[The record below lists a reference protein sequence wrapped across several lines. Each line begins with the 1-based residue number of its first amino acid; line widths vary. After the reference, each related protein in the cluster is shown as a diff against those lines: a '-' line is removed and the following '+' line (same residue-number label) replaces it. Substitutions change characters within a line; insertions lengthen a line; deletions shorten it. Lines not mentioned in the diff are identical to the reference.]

1 MTQLSRSIAGL
12 LALFLLLPGLL
23 QAASALEQATERY
36 ITHLDEIA
44 QLLAT
49 VQDEAS
55 AQAAKP
61 KLQEIMRKLREVLK
75 QFDNVSAATRAQLE
89 RRYETRMGAVAERL
103 QKQVG
108 RVMANSQLRPHIEEA
123 LSRFPTL
130 R

>member
-23 QAASALEQATERY
+23 EAASALEQATERY
-36 ITHLDEIA
+36 IAHLDEIA

-89 RRYETRMGAVAERL
+89 RRYETRMSAVAERL

-108 RVMANSQLRPHIEEA
+108 RVMANPRLRPHIEEA

-130 R
+130 H

>member
-1 MTQLSRSIAGL
+1 MTQCSRSIAGL
-12 LALFLLLPGLL
+12 LALFLVFPGLL

-36 ITHLDEIA
+36 ITHLDELGQI
-44 QLLAT
+44 LAT
-49 VQDEAS
+49 VQDETS

-108 RVMANSQLRPHIEEA
+108 RVMANPQLRTHIEEA

-130 R
+130 Q